1 MHLRTKLF
9 FSFFFFAW
17 VVGGPPGVVS
27 WLTFGISTL
36 TGPSGWIFE
45 PACAWW
51 TAENSSKAISP
62 SILYIFPEWH
72 IMCACVCLCVLLY
85 WSVFCI
91 HRQLEGPNF
100 EQFTATDLLQLENLL
115 NDTLTEIRAV
125 KVRIIVLLQLKSR
138 VSKNNRNM
146 VMRLHIDYQEDNVHV
161 SLMPFAACSYILVL
175 LYSDLF
181 KRLWYYKFLVPCL
194 IVLKFNQANKY
205 TNNLQ
210 LPSILVADF
219 HMFT

>member
-45 PACAWW
+45 PA

-72 IMCACVCLCVLLY
+72 IMCLCVCLCVLLY

-100 EQFTATDLLQLENLL
+100 EQFTAADLLQLENLL
-115 NDTLTEIRAV
+115 NNTLTEIRAV

-161 SLMPFAACSYILVL
+161 LLMPLPLAPISWFSFIQTFPRDY
-175 LYSDLF
+175 DT
-181 KRLWYYKFLVPCL
+181 
-194 IVLKFNQANKY
+194 
-205 TNNLQ
+205 TN
-210 LPSILVADF
+210 S
-219 HMFT
+219 